1 VPDEPRLAVESI
13 ARHGWSR
20 LLVILGGEQLRQ
32 HFGGGST
39 QVRLGGRHRHPLLS
53 VGQVGIERGADD
65 AGQSVR
71 QRLGRQ
77 QRDFGRA
84 PASR

>member
-1 VPDEPRLAVESI
+1 VPDEPRRAVESI

-20 LLVILGGEQLRQ
+20 APRHRRRRAAPP

-53 VGQVGIERGADD
+53 VGQVVIERGADD

-71 QRLGRQ
+71 QRLGRR
-77 QRDFGRA
+77 QRDLGRA
-84 PASR
+84 LASR